1 MTVERQEMVTTL
13 MASAGIVDDN
23 VAREFLQENGRQLEL
38 FYESDDDWPRGLS
51 LSLSYDVYVS
61 VMT

>member
-1 MTVERQEMVTTL
+1 MVTTL